1 MRGNGNVGSFE
12 SGYELDAVV
21 IDDDILPHPQPLNLS
36 ERIERAVYLGLD
48 TKGIVAKFV
57 AGKKIV

>member
-12 SGYELDAVV
+12 NGYELDAVV